1 LKALFEKK
9 NDYSIKLL
17 RTDRGGEFCSNR
29 FYKAQ
34 VMKRLLTVP
43 RSLQQ
48 NSVVER
54 KNRRILNMMRSMLK
68 TKKMPKKFWV
78 EDVDYV
84 FNCQIGIL
92 RKA

>member
-1 LKALFEKK
+1 
-9 NDYSIKLL
+9 
-17 RTDRGGEFCSNR
+17 
-29 FYKAQ
+29 
-34 VMKRLLTVP
+34 MKRLLTMP

-68 TKKMPKKFWV
+68 TKKMPKKFWDEAV
-78 EDVDYV
+78 NYV

-92 RKA
+92 